1 MKKLIDKEKVVS
13 EIKRRIRILE
23 DTINKPDTLQFLKSA
38 LGYEVER
45 YKSLISYLDTMETTD
60 DLENMILELPESIAN
75 PKNHQIYQLSIYHYD
90 RSCCVDY
97 VGELEHDSLV
107 CFAESTFAKA
117 ADKMKNWIKEN
128 KIDKHLQIPDEYDVV
143 NTTGQEQNNLNFDE
157 VEKFMMNTNA
167 ENLEVK
173 KGKSYICI
181 EDWKARGTSFTKGKI
196 YVCHKDR
203 CLYDDFGAEKASVS
217 KLFRLATKEEIK
229 KSKAFRKGDWIV
241 LLTEGNDN
249 ITVQIMD
256 VEVTSD
262 KETRYWISDNKLNMR
277 WFDDKSIARPWNIKF
292 DAKDGDILCTYECEE
307 PKIVFIL
314 KGNPHPLRPCV
325 LSYYC
330 YYNIMYPYFDPGIEK
345 GCLAPNDEDVKPA
358 TKEQR
363 DTLFAKMKNSGY
375 EWDGD
380 TKKLMEIEQKPA
392 DKVEPKFH
400 EGDWA
405 VSNLDRNARQI
416 SEVHFDE
423 YNSYYVVE
431 GKSVNLEEYDRLHH
445 LWTIADA
452 QDGDVLSDG
461 TTIFI
466 FKNLLS
472 DGSVM
477 SYCDYDTDSNE
488 SDAFCPLSV
497 NLICSKI
504 TPATKEQHNTLEKA
518 MADAGYTFDFE
529 KKEMKKIE
537 QKPADKPEH
546 KFKVGNWITNGHCTC
561 QITFIDS
568 RYWYSK
574 HCVLGDITSID
585 KTFHLWSINDA
596 QDGDVLATEPIDSY
610 KSPFV
615 AIYKNHGL
623 DFFNSYCFI
632 GFDGKFYEAG
642 TGHSIENIH
651 PATKEQRDT
660 LFAKMKEASYEW
672 DGDTKELMEIEQKQ
686 AIDYPDSLPKDNC
699 ELVHEF
705 VDKFGRIPDDE
716 DELNVLV
723 EYVLKRQKP
732 AEWSED
738 DERICQCIIKDQ
750 EEALNEV
757 RNDKYGHSEIISDLK
772 EMYRERINWLKN
784 CKNRELPLSKQE
796 WSEDDEEKF
805 RDTIRLIEQGAT
817 VQSIRDHYINWF
829 KSLRQRI
836 G

>member
-23 DTINKPDTLQFLKSA
+23 NTINKPDTLQFLKSA
-38 LGYEVER
+38 LEYEVER
-45 YKSLISYLDTMETTD
+45 YESLITYIDMIETTD

-97 VGELEHDSLV
+97 VGELEHDSLI
-107 CFAESTFAKA
+107 CFSESTFSKA

-143 NTTGQEQNNLNFDE
+143 NTTEQEQNNNLNFDE
-157 VEKFMMNTNA
+157 IAKFMMNTNA
-167 ENLEVK
+167 DNLEVK

-181 EDWKARGTSFTKGKI
+181 EDWKKRGTSFTKGKI

-203 CLYDDFGAEKASVS
+203 CMYDDFGAEKASVS

-229 KSKAFRKGDWIV
+229 KSKVFRKGDWIV
-241 LLTEGNDN
+241 LHIEGKDN
-249 ITVQIMD
+249 VTVQIRD

-262 KETRYWISDNKLNMR
+262 KETRYWISDNKLNIR
-277 WFDDKSIARPWNIKF
+277 WFDDKSIARQWNIKF

-330 YYNIMYPYFDPGIEK
+330 YYNIMYPHFDPEIEK

-358 TKEQR
+358 TKEQQ
-363 DTLFAKMKNSGY
+363 DILFQKMKKAGY
-375 EWDGD
+375 KWAAD
-380 TKKLMEIEQKPA
+380 TKKLIEIEQKPA
-392 DKVEPKFH
+392 DNVEPKFH

-405 VSNLDRNARQI
+405 VSNLDGKARQI

-445 LWTIADA
+445 LWSIADA

-504 TPATKEQHNTLEKA
+504 TPATKEQ
-518 MADAGYTFDFE
+518 
-529 KKEMKKIE
+529 
-537 QKPADKPEH
+537 
-546 KFKVGNWITNGHCTC
+546 
-561 QITFIDS
+561 
-568 RYWYSK
+568 
-574 HCVLGDITSID
+574 
-585 KTFHLWSINDA
+585 
-596 QDGDVLATEPIDSY
+596 
-610 KSPFV
+610 
-615 AIYKNHGL
+615 
-623 DFFNSYCFI
+623 
-632 GFDGKFYEAG
+632 
-642 TGHSIENIH
+642 
-651 PATKEQRDT
+651 RDT
-660 LFAKMKEASYEW
+660 LFAKMKETDYEFNIEK
-672 DGDTKELMEIEQKQ
+672 KELEKIEFKQ
-686 AIDYPDSLPKDNC
+686 TIEYPDSHPKDNC

-705 VDKFGRIPDDE
+705 VENFGRIPEDE

-723 EYVLKRQKP
+723 EYVLKIQKP
-732 AEWSED
+732 AEWSDD

-750 EEALNEV
+750 EDALDEV

-772 EMYRERINWLKN
+772 EMYRERIDWLKN
-784 CKNRELPLSKQE
+784 RKNRVLPQPKQE
-796 WSEDDEEKF
+796 WSEDDEMKF
-805 RDTIRLIEQGAT
+805 RDVIRLIEQGAT

-829 KSLRQRI
+829 KSIRQRI
-836 G
+836 CWKPTKKQLSELRCLISGCSYDIDEIVKLEKELKEL